1 MNRILLDQQPIPPA
15 MHAMLLEYRRVA
27 YEEDR
32 IVASD
37 RSLFDDCDDVIIKQ
51 SKRRP
56 DELGIFA
63 TRDLDARTILGDYQ
77 GKKLK
82 RKEKKG
88 LTDTSKLLGI
98 WQYGRKKGKKYA
110 AYDHFIEGN
119 QGGNWLTL
127 MQQEL
132 KDEAKANVENEQYW
146 TSKHI
151 EYVLTKDVKKGEEL
165 IAFNGKQTFDDRIP
179 YRAFQGAE
187 CVTDN
192 QCQRPNNVCHDQV
205 CVEEKDRVV
214 CRRNCLYY
222 ATRAGTVQPL
232 MVQDGVCLVPLTI
245 FTLEKLCADAPEPD
259 AEEEDPDEPPS
270 MATKAIQD
278 AEAEDERI
286 RQLQLEK
293 CMERYGQGDVDIDS
307 DIAKLH
313 LDRAMKRYGNISS
326 NIAELDHTAAL
337 RKRTMQIGS
346 IVQCNNNKTFK
357 IVSTKENETGNIV
370 LVGDN
375 EEALLSTCRLKGGA
389 NIDDH
394 NIVDLMHLPDLHP
407 NLYLGSIETVESL
420 CKQTTLQ
427 EDSTHVFP
435 DGETWRIVSMIDCD
449 RPVFYQDTTF
459 SDTIKDK
466 SEAAKQTFLKRLAKA
481 SKKLTLALDQ
491 GKTLVNCH
499 AGRNRSVSLIVYWAK
514 QHTNMD
520 AKAIIKYIRDENQ
533 HRDNIIE
540 RRHTLSNYVFE
551 EWLLEDDVWLENERG
566 VLFLQVPPCE
576 STTVVL
582 EFSNHTIPLATGHEV
597 NKIALP
603 PLQSYGTPGKV
614 TTATLRVTGTNTA
627 NQVEYE
633 KTFQVTFD
641 GNKKEISIQ

>member
-37 RSLFDDCDDVIIKQ
+37 RSQFDDCDDVIIKQ

-82 RKEKKG
+82 SKKG

-98 WQYGRKKGKKYA
+98 WAYGKRNNKKYA
-110 AYDHFIEGN
+110 AYDYFIDGN

-165 IAFNGKQTFDDRIP
+165 IVFNGTQTFDDRIP
-179 YRAFQGAE
+179 YKAFRGAE
-187 CVTDN
+187 CVTDK
-192 QCQRPNNVCHDQV
+192 QCQRLNNVCHDQV
-205 CVEEKDRVV
+205 CVEKKDRVV

-245 FTLEKLCADAPEPD
+245 FTLEKLCADAPDTEEEN
-259 AEEEDPDEPPS
+259 AEDEDPDEPPS
-270 MATKAIQD
+270 MTTQAIQN

-286 RQLQLEK
+286 RQLHLDRAMEK
-293 CMERYGQGDVDIDS
+293 HGQGDVDINS

-313 LDRAMKRYGNISS
+313 LDRVMKRYGNTT
-326 NIAELDHTAAL
+326 AELDPHTVAL
-337 RKRTMQIGS
+337 RAKTMQIGS

-357 IVSTKENETGNIV
+357 IVSTKENERGDIV

-420 CKQTTLQ
+420 CKQTTVQ

-435 DGETWRIVSMIDCD
+435 NGETWRIVSMIDCN

-481 SKKLTLALDQ
+481 SNKLTLALDQ

-514 QHTNMD
+514 QHKPNMD
-520 AKAIIKYIRDENQ
+520 AKAIIQYIRDENQ
-533 HRDNIIE
+533 HRDYIRARE
-540 RRHTLSNYVFE
+540 DTLSNYVFE
-551 EWLLEDDVWLENERG
+551 EWLTGGQDDVRLVDEDG
-566 VLFLQVPPCE
+566 IIFLQVPPCE

-582 EFSNHTIPLATGHEV
+582 EVSNHTITLATGHKV

-603 PLQSYGTPGKV
+603 PLQPYGSPGKV
-614 TTATLRVTGTNTA
+614 TTATLRVTGTNA
-627 NQVEYE
+627 AAE
-633 KTFQVTFD
+633 KTFKVTFD
-641 GNKKEISIQ
+641 GKKKEISIQ

>member
-82 RKEKKG
+82 KKEKKG

-110 AYDHFIEGN
+110 AYDHFIDGN

-151 EYVLTKDVKKGEEL
+151 EYVLTKNVKKGEEL

-179 YRAFQGAE
+179 YKAFQGAE
-187 CVTDN
+187 CMTDK

-222 ATRAGTVQPL
+222 ATHAGTVQPL
-232 MVQDGVCLVPLTI
+232 MVQDGMCLVPLTI
-245 FTLEKLCADAPEPD
+245 FTLEKLCADAPD
-259 AEEEDPDEPPS
+259 AENEDPDEPPS
-270 MATKAIQD
+270 MTTQAIQD

-286 RQLQLEK
+286 RQLHLEK
-293 CMERYGQGDVDIDS
+293 CMEKYGQEDNVDIDS
-307 DIAKLH
+307 DIAKLQ
-313 LDRAMKRYGNISS
+313 LEKCMEKYGNTT
-326 NIAELDHTAAL
+326 AELDHTVAL
-337 RKRTMQIGS
+337 RAKTMQIGS

-357 IVSTKENETGNIV
+357 IVSTKENETGDIV

-481 SKKLTLALDQ
+481 SEKLTLALDQ
-491 GKTLVNCH
+491 GNTLVNCH

-514 QHTNMD
+514 QHKPNMD
-520 AKAIIKYIRDENQ
+520 AKAIIKYIRDKNQ
-533 HRDNIIE
+533 DRDYIRAWE
-540 RRHTLSNYVFE
+540 DTLSNYVFE
-551 EWLLEDDVWLENERG
+551 EWLTGGQDDVRLVDEDG
-566 VLFLQVPPCE
+566 IIFLHVPPCE

-582 EFSNHTIPLATGHEV
+582 EFSNHTIPLATGHKV

-603 PLQSYGTPGKV
+603 PLQPYGTPGKV
-614 TTATLRVTGTNTA
+614 TTATLRVTGTTTA
-627 NQVEYE
+627 E

-641 GNKKEISIQ
+641 GNKKEISVR

>member
-1 MNRILLDQQPIPPA
+1 MNPPILLDDKPIPSV
-15 MHAMLLEYRRVA
+15 MRDMLLEYRRVA

-63 TRDLDARTILGDYQ
+63 TRNLDARTILGDYQ

-82 RKEKKG
+82 NKRG

-98 WQYGRKKGKKYA
+98 WQYGRRKGKKYA
-110 AYDHFIEGN
+110 AYDFLIDGN

-165 IAFNGKQTFDDRIP
+165 IVFNGTQIFDDRIP
-179 YRAFQGAE
+179 YKAFRGAQ
-187 CVTDN
+187 CTTDK
-192 QCQRPNNVCHDQV
+192 QCTRPNNVCEDGV
-205 CVEEKDRVV
+205 CVEKKDRVV
-214 CRRNCLYY
+214 CRQNCLYY
-222 ATRAGTVQPL
+222 ANRDGNVKPL

-245 FTLEKLCADAPEPD
+245 FTLEKLCADAPD
-259 AEEEDPDEPPS
+259 AGEEDAPS
-270 MATKAIQD
+270 MKTKAIQD
-278 AEAEDERI
+278 ATIFTLDAEEEDAPSIATEAIQNAEAEEKRI
-286 RQLQLEK
+286 RQLHLDRA
-293 CMERYGQGDVDIDS
+293 MERYGQGDDVDIDPE
-307 DIAKLH
+307 IAKKQME
-313 LDRAMKRYGNISS
+313 RAMNLLGGE
-326 NIAELDHTAAL
+326 A
-337 RKRTMQIGS
+337 S
-346 IVQCNNNKTFK
+346 I
-357 IVSTKENETGNIV
+357 I
-370 LVGDN
+370 
-375 EEALLSTCRLKGGA
+375 
-389 NIDDH
+389 
-394 NIVDLMHLPDLHP
+394 DLMHLPDLHP

-420 CKQTTLQ
+420 CNQTTLQ

-459 SDTIKDK
+459 SDTIKDTT
-466 SEAAKQTFLKRLAKA
+466 EEAKQTFLKRLARA
-481 SKKLTLALDQ
+481 STQLTCALEK

-520 AKAIIKYIRDENQ
+520 AKAIIKYIRDKNQ
-533 HRDNIIE
+533 HRDYIRAWE
-540 RRHTLSNYVFE
+540 DTLSNYVFE
-551 EWLLEDDVWLENERG
+551 EWLTGGEEDDVRLVDEDG
-566 VLFLQVPPCE
+566 IIFLHVPPCE

-582 EFSNHTIPLATGHEV
+582 EFLNNTIPLATEYGV
-597 NKIALP
+597 NKITLP
-603 PLQSYGTPGKV
+603 SLQPYGTSGKV
-614 TTATLRVTGTNTA
+614 TTATLRVTGTTGNT
-627 NQVEYE
+627 E
-633 KTFQVTFD
+633 KTFEKTFGKTFEITFD
-641 GNKKEISIQ
+641 GNEKEISIR

>member
-1 MNRILLDQQPIPPA
+1 MSPILLDNQPIPPA
-15 MHAMLLEYRRVA
+15 MHAILLEYRRVA

-56 DELGIFA
+56 DELGIFT

-77 GKKLK
+77 GKQLK
-82 RKEKKG
+82 SKTG

-98 WQYGRKKGKKYA
+98 WQYGRRKGKKYA
-110 AYDHFIEGN
+110 AYDYFIDGN

-165 IAFNGKQTFDDRIP
+165 IAFNGTQTFDDRIP
-179 YRAFQGAE
+179 YKAFRGAE

-222 ATRAGTVQPL
+222 ATRDGNVQPL

-245 FTLEKLCADAPEPD
+245 FTLEKLCADPED

-270 MATKAIQD
+270 MTTKAIQD

-286 RQLQLEK
+286 RQLQLNRA
-293 CMERYGQGDVDIDS
+293 MERHGQGDVDMDS

-313 LDRAMKRYGNISS
+313 LDRAMKRYGNTTA
-326 NIAELDHTAAL
+326 NIAEMDPHTAAL

-394 NIVDLMHLPDLHP
+394 KIDDLMHLPDLHP

-420 CKQTTLQ
+420 CNQTTLQ

-466 SEAAKQTFLKRLAKA
+466 SETAKQTFLKRLAKA
-481 SKKLTLALDQ
+481 SEKLTLALNQ

-520 AKAIIKYIRDENQ
+520 AKAIIQYIRDENQ

-551 EWLLEDDVWLENERG
+551 EWLTGGQDDVRLVDERG

-582 EFSNHTIPLATGHEV
+582 EFSNHTIPLATGV

-603 PLQSYGTPGKV
+603 PLQPYGTPGKV

-627 NQVEYE
+627 AE
-633 KTFQVTFD
+633 KTFEVTFD
-641 GNKKEISIQ
+641 GKKKAISIQ